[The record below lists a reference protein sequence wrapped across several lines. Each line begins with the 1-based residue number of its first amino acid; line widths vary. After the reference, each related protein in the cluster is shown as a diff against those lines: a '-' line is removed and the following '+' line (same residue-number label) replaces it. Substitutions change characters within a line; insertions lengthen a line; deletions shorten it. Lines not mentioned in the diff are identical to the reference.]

1 MGSPSSSLEASEEL
15 LEEHLHNISDRTA
28 ILTLFDQPY
37 NADMESPNDMLVD
50 SEEFLNDADGEK
62 DDADVAIINPD
73 EAAPRGDDCMSFSH
87 LLKL

>member
-1 MGSPSSSLEASEEL
+1 MNSPSSSLVDAEEL
-15 LEEHLHNISDRTA
+15 FCNLSDRTA

-62 DDADVAIINPD
+62 DDGDVAIINPD
-73 EAAPRGDDCMSFSH
+73 EAPPRGDDCTYSSN
-87 LLKL
+87 LWKL